1 MRGKAC
7 TLFWNVNAWFEDHF
21 LKPPSQS
28 CFENPKSVLQRLKIF
43 WYLKGFS
50 HAACYVNIFG
60 ILLFSSPLIFMY
72 FPWPSSLSLW
82 HGMVHWWQLS
92 FCYQYNGNK
101 VSWVQISSQADW
113 FFTAC
118 STCWKGSAALPWL
131 LAQNITSQAS
141 SYDLSA
147 LLTAYLEFSVL
158 LHAFH
163 GDCF

>member
-1 MRGKAC
+1 MHSIRNVMVMRGKAC

-28 CFENPKSVLQRLKIF
+28 SFENPKSVLQRLKIF

-92 FCYQYNGNK
+92 VCYQYNGNK
-101 VSWVQISSQADW
+101 VSWVQISSQAAQTG
-113 FFTAC
+113 FSLHVVPVEKGRLLC
-118 STCWKGSAALPWL
+118 RGCWLR
-131 LAQNITSQAS
+131 I
-141 SYDLSA
+141 
-147 LLTAYLEFSVL
+147 
-158 LHAFH
+158 
-163 GDCF
+163 